1 MLQVFFTSTRQA
13 AGCWLRKA
21 FSASKEPAS
30 PSKIIVS
37 SGALTPRRAARVIR
51 RFYVSDKSS
60 VPAKSRSLI
69 RAFVDQGEELV
80 YVIVAGLLLIAA
92 AATCG
97 FAAFIAIQQFWGGN
111 ALEGIFSLVNDLLL
125 VLIIMEVLR
134 TVARFIRKRELDVD
148 VADVVPFLVIGAIS
162 AARRILAI
170 GAKLS
175 LNEARHSEQSGST
188 FDIHASWDDFSQAM
202 IELGVNAGLILV
214 IAVAVLIIHRYTLG
228 RRATSEND

>member
-1 MLQVFFTSTRQA
+1 LLLAPESILGVKSTRVGKQ
-13 AGCWLRKA
+13 KT
-21 FSASKEPAS
+21 
-30 PSKIIVS
+30 IVWE
-37 SGALTPRRAARVIR
+37 ALFTPRRATRVIR
-51 RFYVSDKSS
+51 RFHVSDKSS
-60 VPAKSRSLI
+60 LPAKSRTVI
-69 RAFVDQGEELV
+69 RGFVDQGEELV
-80 YVIVAGLLLIAA
+80 YVMVAGLLLIAS

-97 FAAFIAIQQFWGGN
+97 YAAFTAVQQFRSGN

-148 VADVVPFLVIGAIS
+148 VEDVVPFLVIGAIS

-170 GAKLS
+170 GASLS
-175 LNEARHSEQSGST
+175 LNEAKHSEQQGSNVDLT
-188 FDIHASWDDFSQAM
+188 AGWDRFSQAM

-228 RRATSEND
+228 RRATGESR

>member
-1 MLQVFFTSTRQA
+1 LLLAPESILGVKSTGVGKQ
-13 AGCWLRKA
+13 KT
-21 FSASKEPAS
+21 
-30 PSKIIVS
+30 IVWE
-37 SGALTPRRAARVIR
+37 ALFTPRRATRVIR
-51 RFYVSDKSS
+51 RFHVSDKSS
-60 VPAKSRSLI
+60 LPAKSRTVI
-69 RAFVDQGEELV
+69 RGFVDQGEELV
-80 YVIVAGLLLIAA
+80 YVMVAGLLLIAS

-97 FAAFIAIQQFWGGN
+97 YAAFTAVQQFRSGN

-148 VADVVPFLVIGAIS
+148 VEDVVPFLVIGAIS

-170 GAKLS
+170 GASLS
-175 LNEARHSEQSGST
+175 LNEAKHSEQQGSNVDLT
-188 FDIHASWDDFSQAM
+188 AGWDRFSQAM

-228 RRATSEND
+228 RRATGESR

>member
-1 MLQVFFTSTRQA
+1 MLLAPESILGAKSTRLGQA
-13 AGCWLRKA
+13 KT
-21 FSASKEPAS
+21 
-30 PSKIIVS
+30 IVS
-37 SGALTPRRAARVIR
+37 EALFTARRATRVIR
-51 RFYVSDKSS
+51 RFHVSDKSS
-60 VPAKSRSLI
+60 LPAKSRTVI
-69 RAFVDQGEELV
+69 RGFVDQGEELV
-80 YVIVAGLLLIAA
+80 YVMVAGLLLIAS

-97 FAAFIAIQQFWGGN
+97 YAAFTAVQQFRRGN

-148 VADVVPFLVIGAIS
+148 VEDVVPFLVIGAIS

-170 GAKLS
+170 GASLS
-175 LNEARHSEQSGST
+175 LNEAKHSEQGSNVDLT
-188 FDIHASWDDFSQAM
+188 AGWDRFSQAM

-228 RRATSEND
+228 RRVTGESR